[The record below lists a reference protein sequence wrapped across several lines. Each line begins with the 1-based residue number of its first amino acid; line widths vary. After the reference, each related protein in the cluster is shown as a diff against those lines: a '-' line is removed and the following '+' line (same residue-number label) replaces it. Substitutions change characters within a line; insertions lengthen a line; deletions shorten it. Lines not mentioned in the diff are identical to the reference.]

1 MTVPYRAIDYNRRVF
16 LQLVQYYVYIHSLK
30 SSQDAFGKKNAFGK
44 LHHNV
49 SLVICIVKLEAT
61 IFCKYNNW
69 WVVQMSS
76 VNLHA
81 VWKPLGPKICKI
93 MQNGA
98 VTRVVHITPRPH
110 VINEDW
116 LRQEERAM
124 MVCVLVVNTEVTFNC
139 CSGVLEITTC
149 CFDMLRLKLHL
160 RIAACTAPHVT

>member
-1 MTVPYRAIDYNRRVF
+1 MTVSYRAIDYNRRVF

-61 IFCKYNNW
+61 IFCKYNNY
-69 WVVQMSS
+69 WVVQMCESTCS
-76 VNLHA
+76 LEAFRAEN
-81 VWKPLGPKICKI
+81 